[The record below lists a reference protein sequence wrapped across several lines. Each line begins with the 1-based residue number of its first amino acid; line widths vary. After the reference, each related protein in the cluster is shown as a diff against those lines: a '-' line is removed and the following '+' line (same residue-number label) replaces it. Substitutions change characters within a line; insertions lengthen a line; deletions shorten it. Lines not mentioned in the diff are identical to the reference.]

1 MTGKLTPKLDEFAK
15 FYGQKDYALGYLT
28 LADFHIVEA
37 SYHIE
42 KIFPQV
48 YAKYP
53 FLKRVRT
60 VFENLPE
67 IRRYY
72 DSDKAVKAPFFSPQA
87 AIKFWF
93 ACIYLFNI
101 SISLIL
107 ENKIKSMKELNEYKL
122 NQFRNILANQN
133 EKPSLYFDKNIST
146 I

>member
-1 MTGKLTPKLDEFAK
+1 MISAFGDVRALYQPLIFNPEWSNKVEEVAGKLTPKLDEFAK
-15 FYGQKDYALGYLT
+15 FYGQKDFALGYLT

-87 AIKFWF
+87 AIKF
-93 ACIYLFNI
+93 
-101 SISLIL
+101 
-107 ENKIKSMKELNEYKL
+107 
-122 NQFRNILANQN
+122 
-133 EKPSLYFDKNIST
+133 
-146 I
+146 